1 MKHFTYLIL
10 IILLFPFNAYTE
22 NISGLFRT
30 ETSDKGGYLIVE
42 MGPCQKNKNLTCG
55 VIKDALWEDNSSK
68 IDDYEHLNKPIV
80 WGMKNISPGKFKK
93 GKIWR
98 PTDNKTF
105 NSKMEVEGDNLK
117 VSGCILLL
125 CSSQVWQKIN

>member
-10 IILLFPFNAYTE
+10 IILLFPFHAYTE

-55 VIKDALWEDNSSK
+55 VIKDALWEDNSSQ
-68 IDDYEHLNKPIV
+68 IYYYEHLNKPIV
-80 WGMKNISPGKFKK
+80 WDMKNISPQEFKK
-93 GKIWR
+93 GKIWKSI
-98 PTDNKTF
+98 DNKTF
-105 NSKMEVEGDNLK
+105 NSKMEVEEVNLK

-125 CSSQVWQKIN
+125 CSSQVWQKIK

>member
-10 IILLFPFNAYTE
+10 IILLFPFHAYTE

-55 VIKDALWEDNSSK
+55 VIKDALWEDNLSK
-68 IDDYEHLNKPIV
+68 IDFIVIKHKDGYFLDCEKKIVDQLYQKLIMYKLRSNVEILNLSNEFVIAV
-80 WGMKNISPGKFKK
+80 LVMKNS
-93 GKIWR
+93 
-98 PTDNKTF
+98 
-105 NSKMEVEGDNLK
+105 
-117 VSGCILLL
+117 C
-125 CSSQVWQKIN
+125 Q